1 MNKLKQTYQR
11 LSEREQRLV
20 QISAMVIVV
29 GFFYWVIWAP
39 LNQSLVTDRKALA
52 AQQELLNCV
61 QKNANRAI
69 QLRGASTDTSTGTK
83 SFSGSLPQ
91 AINQTAGGLN
101 IAISRMQP
109 QGEELQVWVDQAS
122 FNDVL
127 SWLQALEKMGVSIL
141 DLDIV
146 DANIPGQV
154 KIRRLKL
161 AKS

>member
-1 MNKLKQTYQR
+1 VNKLKQTYKQ

-20 QISAMVIVV
+20 LISAMVMVV

-39 LNQSLVTDRKALA
+39 LNQSLETDRKAIA
-52 AQQELLNCV
+52 AQQELLTWV

-69 QLRGASTDTSTGTK
+69 QLRGASSGTK

-91 AINQTAGGLN
+91 AVNQTAERLN

-109 QGEELQVWVDQAS
+109 QGEELQVWVDQAP

-127 SWLQALEKMGVSIL
+127 SWLQALEEMGVSIL
-141 DLDIV
+141 DLDIA

>member
-1 MNKLKQTYQR
+1 VNKLKQSYQQ
-11 LSEREQRLV
+11 LSEQEQRLV
-20 QISAMVIVV
+20 LISAIVIVI
-29 GFFYWVIWAP
+29 GLFYWVIWAP
-39 LNQSLVTDRKALA
+39 LNQSLETDRKAVA
-52 AQQELLNCV
+52 AQQELLSWV
-61 QKNANRAI
+61 RKNANRAI
-69 QLRGASTDTSTGTK
+69 QLRGASRSTS

-91 AINQTAGGLN
+91 AVNQTAGRLN

-109 QGEELQVWVDQAS
+109 QGEELQVWVDQAP

-127 SWLQALEKMGVSIL
+127 NWLQALEKMGVSIL
-141 DLDIV
+141 DMDIA